1 MTTFDDTYWSNT
13 AKALN
18 VSVDVR
24 HTNFA
29 KFVAD
34 HCAARLKFVEGLG
47 WYRWDGMVWAPT
59 GDDGA
64 ALQAVT
70 EASNALIQRMV
81 ASEDDRSWG
90 GAAVSKMLNGRERSV
105 MVREM
110 TALPE
115 FRATVDDFENARH
128 LLTFQNGTVDLRSGE
143 IRPHDPDDRLTF
155 AALVDYNPDA
165 EAPRW
170 VQFIAEV
177 FPDRPELQ
185 RYYQDFLG
193 VCITGEVRDHL
204 LGVWYGAHGRNGK
217 GTTVRTMQ
225 AAFGPQIVR
234 EVDFGLYEGGRG
246 REPHTEQIAALRG
259 ARMVVAQ
266 EGEAEVPMNT
276 ARLKKHTGGDRI
288 QARHLYGKEF
298 TFVPTFTLVLATN
311 HLPEFAAGGAA
322 LWARTKAILF
332 GESFAGREDPE
343 LEPTIQGPEL
353 EGVAAWVVEGA
364 KRYYAAGRL
373 YDIEEVKEAT
383 QQHREAVDP
392 LKALVG
398 EIFEYDDGCEVSRTD
413 FNRRLKEWCA
423 DNGDTSA
430 KYKPGSVKKQLL
442 NRGVVERRAMD
453 GWKYAGIRFPEE
465 RASERQQTT
474 DGVADIFGQQQSA

>member
-1 MTTFDDTYWSNT
+1 MTTFDDAYWSRT

-34 HCAARLKFVEGLG
+34 HCADRLKFVEGLG
-47 WYRWDGMVWAPT
+47 WYRWDGKVWAPT

-115 FRATVDDFENARH
+115 FRATVDDFDNARH
-128 LLTFQNGTVDLRSGE
+128 LLTFQNGTVDLRTGE

-155 AALVDYNPDA
+155 AALVDYDPDA
-165 EAPRW
+165 KAPRW
-170 VQFIAEV
+170 EQFIAEV
-177 FPDRPELQ
+177 FPGKPELQ

-217 GTTVRTMQ
+217 GTTS
-225 AAFGPQIVR
+225 GPCR
-234 EVDFGLYEGGRG
+234 LRS
-246 REPHTEQIAALRG
+246 ALRSSVKSISG
-259 ARMVVAQ
+259 CTRVA
-266 EGEAEVPMNT
+266 
-276 ARLKKHTGGDRI
+276 
-288 QARHLYGKEF
+288 
-298 TFVPTFTLVLATN
+298 
-311 HLPEFAAGGAA
+311 
-322 LWARTKAILF
+322 
-332 GESFAGREDPE
+332 
-343 LEPTIQGPEL
+343 
-353 EGVAAWVVEGA
+353 GVG
-364 KRYYAAGRL
+364 
-373 YDIEEVKEAT
+373 
-383 QQHREAVDP
+383 
-392 LKALVG
+392 
-398 EIFEYDDGCEVSRTD
+398 SRT
-413 FNRRLKEWCA
+413 RSR
-423 DNGDTSA
+423 
-430 KYKPGSVKKQLL
+430 
-442 NRGVVERRAMD
+442 
-453 GWKYAGIRFPEE
+453 
-465 RASERQQTT
+465 
-474 DGVADIFGQQQSA
+474 